1 MLESSDPST
10 NHQAQFTS
18 TEILQTPKNRV
29 LIVEDHPLVR
39 ERLAQLINHELDM
52 VTCGEAE
59 NAEQALQIARDTSPN
74 LAIVDIS
81 LRNSNGLDV
90 IKAIRAQNG
99 NVPVLVLSM
108 HEETL
113 YAERAMRAGANG
125 YVTKHQPVEQILLAI
140 RRVMAGQIYL
150 SENLTNAYLKS
161 IGTGSKMLPRRVSAL
176 TDRELEVFSMIGRG
190 MAKRDIADTL
200 QLGVAT
206 VNTHCARIKEKLNL
220 RSGSELQHLA
230 FRWVREQER

>member
-1 MLESSDPST
+1 
-10 NHQAQFTS
+10 
-18 TEILQTPKNRV
+18 
-29 LIVEDHPLVR
+29 
-39 ERLAQLINHELDM
+39 
-52 VTCGEAE
+52 
-59 NAEQALQIARDTSPN
+59 
-74 LAIVDIS
+74 
-81 LRNSNGLDV
+81 
-90 IKAIRAQNG
+90 
-99 NVPVLVLSM
+99 M

-125 YVTKHQPVEQILLAI
+125 YITKHQPVEQILLAI
-140 RRVMAGQIYL
+140 RRVISGQIYL

-161 IGTGSKMLPRRVSAL
+161 IGTGSKMLPRSVSAL

-190 MAKRDIADTL
+190 LAKRDVADAL

-220 RSGSELQHLA
+220 RSGRELQHLA